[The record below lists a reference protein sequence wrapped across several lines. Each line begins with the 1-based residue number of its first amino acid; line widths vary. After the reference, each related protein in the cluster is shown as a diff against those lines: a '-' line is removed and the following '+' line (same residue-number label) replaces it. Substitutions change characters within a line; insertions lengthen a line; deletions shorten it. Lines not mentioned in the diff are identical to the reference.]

1 MTRLLLCV
9 SVCGLLLAQQEKQP
23 PTTIRTTVEN
33 VLAPVTV
40 YDRNNNYV
48 HGLTPDQFRIY
59 DNGKEQN
66 IHQVEVTYTPISLVV
81 AIQANARADKI
92 LPQVNK
98 IGTMLK
104 PIMLGDQGEAAVV
117 AFDSRVRTLQDF
129 TPDADKITKAIKSI
143 YAGSLSSRLVD
154 AVEESVRMLK
164 TRNKDRR
171 RILLVIGESRD
182 YGSEARGRE
191 TLIELQLANITA
203 YWVDMS
209 HLLGTLTTPTPD
221 PRPDNAPP
229 ASHPLPGG
237 VPSTPTTVQQ
247 MYGTNGSSAEFIPLM
262 VEIFKDVKNIFKT
275 SPAVLFTRGTGGSEF
290 SFFSQHGL
298 EASIQEISDQLHS
311 QYTISYTP
319 NNKDEGGF
327 HVITVQVIGR
337 NYRCDTRPGYW
348 VSPKP

>member
-1 MTRLLLCV
+1 
-9 SVCGLLLAQQEKQP
+9 VCGLLLAQQDQAP
-23 PTTIRTTVEN
+23 PNRIVTTVEN

-40 YDRNNNYV
+40 YDFRNNYV
-48 HGLTPDQFRIY
+48 HGLTPEQFRIF

-66 IHQVEVTYTPISLVV
+66 IHQVDVTFTPISLVV
-81 AIQANARADKI
+81 AVQANARADNI
-92 LPQVNK
+92 LPAVTK
-98 IGTMLK
+98 VGSMLK

-117 AFDSRVRTLQDF
+117 AFDSRIRTLQDF
-129 TPDADKITKAIKSI
+129 TPDADKITKAIKTI
-143 YAGSLSSRLVD
+143 YAGSASSRLVD
-154 AVEESVRMLK
+154 AVEESIHMLK

-182 YGSEARGRE
+182 FGSEARVRE

-221 PRPDNAPP
+221 PRPDNTPP

-247 MYGTNGSSAEFIPLM
+247 MYGTNGSSAEFLPLM
-262 VEIFKDVKNIFKT
+262 LEIFKDVKNIFKT

-290 SFFSQHGL
+290 SFYSQRGL

-319 NNKDEGGF
+319 NNQTEGGF
-327 HVITVQVIGR
+327 HQISVSVIGHD
-337 NYRCDTRPGYW
+337 YRCDTRPGYW
-348 VSPKP
+348 VAPKP